1 LTKQPAQVLE
11 AIQASYKAFLP
22 HRPPSDNGSLTYFM
36 YAMMRRTGQGDHPVR
51 SALFGVETDHEGQA
65 DMSFAD
71 QILTEDL
78 EPLRQRLLTHPLW
91 TGIEQGTLPREILS
105 VFALQDWWLVREA
118 YRLDALSIA
127 GMPDL
132 DLQDLLL
139 AKLMPKIGGYRLLL
153 RFGEALGLSRADFDA
168 VEPLAGCMA
177 LTTFFYW
184 MLSYG
189 SVPEK
194 IAAVGA
200 SEDIFIQICA
210 RVGPALMR
218 HYGMSTEQ
226 VAFFTAHE
234 EIGLQVTPID
244 ALLMARYQTA
254 EDRRRISRAVR
265 LSHEFELLFYETVMA
280 ATTSVK

>member
-1 LTKQPAQVLE
+1 
-11 AIQASYKAFLP
+11 
-22 HRPPSDNGSLTYFM
+22 
-36 YAMMRRTGQGDHPVR
+36 
-51 SALFGVETDHEGQA
+51 
-65 DMSFAD
+65 MSFAD
-71 QILTEDL
+71 HILTEDL
-78 EPLRQRLLTHPLW
+78 EPLRQRLLFHPLW
-91 TGIEQGTLPREILS
+91 MGIEQGTLPRETLR

-118 YRLDALSIA
+118 YRLDALAVA

-139 AKLMPKIGGYRLLL
+139 AKLVSKIGAYRLLL
-153 RFGEALGLSRADFDA
+153 RFGEALGLSRPDFDT

-184 MLSYG
+184 MLAYG

-194 IAAVGA
+194 IAVVSA
-200 SEDIFIQICA
+200 SEEIFIKICT

-218 HYGMSTEQ
+218 HYAMSAGQ

-234 EIGLQVTPID
+234 EIGEQVTPID
-244 ALLMARYQTA
+244 ALLLARYDTA
-254 EDRRRISRAVR
+254 EDRQRITRAVR

-280 ATTSVK
+280 APRSEP

>member
-1 LTKQPAQVLE
+1 MDREARRVRRSSSVFRMVERPAL
-11 AIQASYKAFLP
+11 
-22 HRPPSDNGSLTYFM
+22 G
-36 YAMMRRTGQGDHPVR
+36 VR
-51 SALFGVETDHEGQA
+51 NEEEP
-65 DMSFAD
+65 MSFAKR
-71 QILTEDL
+71 ILTEDL
-78 EPLRQRLLTHPLW
+78 EPLRQRLLFHPLW
-91 TGIEQGTLPREILS
+91 TGIEQGTLPRETLR

-118 YRLDALSIA
+118 YRLDALAAAS
-127 GMPDL
+127 MPDL

-139 AKLMPKIGGYRLLL
+139 AKLLPKIGGYRLLL
-153 RFGEALGLSRADFDA
+153 RFGEALGLSRAEFDT

-184 MLSYG
+184 VLAYG

-218 HYGMSTEQ
+218 HYGMSAEQ

-234 EIGLQVTPID
+234 EIGKQVSPID
-244 ALLMARYQTA
+244 ALLLARYETL
-254 EDRRRISRAVR
+254 EDRRRITRAVR
-265 LSHEFELLFYETVMA
+265 LSHEFELLFYDTVMA
-280 ATTSVK
+280 TSRSET